1 MYSMLVNYGT
11 YKEGQRLVIVDE
23 GVDWFRTNKGI
34 YIPKNLTSWVLKYEN
49 NS

>member
-1 MYSMLVNYGT
+1 MYSMLVNYGP

-34 YIPKNLTSWVLKYEN
+34 YIFKNLTSWILNKE
-49 NS
+49 